1 MLREDYLL
9 KLVRQAAEAIARA
22 LKLTEEEQL
31 DGAERELGEAWQRL
45 LKMPRDLFFMLDE
58 RTVSESIGDVA
69 TVRVAARACVAE
81 ALLLERRGQA
91 AAARSRFRR
100 ALSLYGHVG
109 VGDLPEDE
117 AALAAAKAATAP

>member
-9 KLVRQAAEAIARA
+9 KLVREAAAAIARA
-22 LKLTEEEQL
+22 LGKVEEERL
-31 DGAERELGEAWQRL
+31 DEAQRELDEAWKRL

-58 RTVSESIGDVA
+58 RTVSESIGDDA

-81 ALLLERRGQA
+81 AQLLARRGDA
-91 AAARSRFRR
+91 AGARARHRR

-109 VGDLPEDE
+109 VGEAPEDVE
-117 AALAAAKAATAP
+117 ALAIAKAAMR

>member
-22 LKLTEEEQL
+22 LKLSDEERHDE
-31 DGAERELGEAWQRL
+31 AARELAEAWQRL

-58 RTVSESIGDVA
+58 RTVSESIGDAA

-81 ALLLERRGQA
+81 ARLLERRGDRA
-91 AAARSRFRR
+91 GARTRHRR

-109 VGDLPEDE
+109 VGDAPEDAE
-117 AALAAAKAATAP
+117 ALAAAKAALG